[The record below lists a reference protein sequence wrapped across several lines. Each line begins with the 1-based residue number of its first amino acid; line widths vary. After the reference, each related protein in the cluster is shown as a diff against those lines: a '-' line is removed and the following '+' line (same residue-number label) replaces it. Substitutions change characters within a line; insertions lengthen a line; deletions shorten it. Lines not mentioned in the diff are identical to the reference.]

1 MESPAMARSSALDEM
16 RYVFSAKGITSS
28 TTSFGNVTPGSDT
41 GAGAASPNVADGPG
55 RPYGITTIIG
65 FALPSAMRLSRIRFA
80 CPVVTQ
86 PASASPAPCSRY
98 IAGYLAVDTSYPGG
112 VYTHNMRGA
121 SNFFE
126 T

>member
-1 MESPAMARSSALDEM
+1 MARSSALEEM

-28 TTSFGNVTPGSDT
+28 TKSFGNVTPGSVT
-41 GAGAASPNVADGPG
+41 GAAAARPNVADGPG

-65 FALPSAMRLSRIRFA
+65 FALPSAIRLSRIRFA

-86 PASASPAPCSRY
+86 PASVPPAPCSRY
-98 IAGYLAVDTSYPGG
+98 SAGYLAVDASYPGG
-112 VYTHNMRGA
+112 VYTHTMRG
-121 SNFFE
+121 